1 MDKGVL
7 GEDDG
12 GNQNIYNDLDLVVLR
27 SAG

>member
-7 GEDDG
+7 GEDKS